1 MTKDSRK
8 EYLKQYYIK
17 NKDKILEYNKNYS
30 RKFYTENK
38 ESILKDKKS
47 RYYDNIIEERQK
59 RLEYYYKNKERI
71 IHSNIKY
78 NRNKRVTDITYK
90 LRTNFSHLVN
100 YYMKLNNS
108 SKNGKSM
115 LKYFDYTLDQLKR
128 HIESQFDNKMSWDN
142 YGSYWHID
150 HIIPQ
155 SILPYT
161 SMEDDNFKKC
171 WDLKNLRP
179 LEKIANIKKGNRL
192 IEDTK

>member
-38 ESILKDKKS
+38 ESILKD
-47 RYYDNIIEERQK
+47 
-59 RLEYYYKNKERI
+59 
-71 IHSNIKY
+71 
-78 NRNKRVTDITYK
+78 
-90 LRTNFSHLVN
+90 VN